1 MSDSIYVFKRGQYT
15 ASRARCFGFLNAEV
29 PDVDLLKNVF
39 FTLFKG
45 YHNSIAFD
53 D

>member
-1 MSDSIYVFKRGQYT
+1 MSDSISVLRRRPVYRIT
-15 ASRARCFGFLNAEV
+15 STLLGFLNAEV
-29 PDVDLLKNVF
+29 PDVKLLKDL

-45 YHNSIAFD
+45 YHNSMAPD